1 MYPFTNTTGKMKVSQ
16 AMPLMNFIAVDWD
29 QRLHCNTKEQKML
42 CFGKSFRIV
51 SRILN
56 NSARNN

>member
-1 MYPFTNTTGKMKVSQ
+1 MYPFTNAIGKMKVSQ
-16 AMPLMNFIAVDWD
+16 AMTLMNFIAADWD
-29 QRLHCNTKEQKML
+29 QRLHCNSNDQKML

-51 SRILN
+51 YRILN

>member
-1 MYPFTNTTGKMKVSQ
+1 MYPYTHSIGKMKVSQ
-16 AMPLMNFIAVDWD
+16 AMPIMNLIAVDWNQPLRCHAAD
-29 QRLHCNTKEQKML
+29 QKML

-56 NSARNN
+56 HSAKNN